1 MSKLLY
7 EEFQLPANSTFH
19 MVGVCAPPQK
29 VISKSIA
36 PGDVTSYSSDR
47 NVNSG
52 TVFHNRRGF
61 AEAEEDLHARLQEAR
76 RANNQGGVEIENEAG
91 SFDDRLTS
99 YYQ

>member
-29 VISKSIA
+29 VIAESIA

-76 RANNQGGVEIENEAG
+76 RANHQEENENEVG